1 MSIKR
6 FLLVVFIILI
16 SLALFLNIKYLN
28 GLKEQQQRQPIKDYN
43 IIEIW
48 CHNSS
53 KMSSSMTIGF
63 RGKKYFVSVSSKV
76 CLDIEKGI
84 TKPKLYY
91 DKEEDIVFYAG
102 QYLPFPYVYLTYIAA
117 FILPLM
123 GYIVYRKELDKHY
136 STM

>member
-6 FLLVVFIILI
+6 FLFVVFIILI
-16 SLALFLNIKYLN
+16 SLAIFLNVKYLN
-28 GLKEQQQRQPIKDYN
+28 GLREEKNQLIEDYN

-48 CHNSS
+48 CNNSS

-63 RGKKYFVSVSSKV
+63 RGKKYSVSLSSKT
-76 CLDIEKGI
+76 CLNIENGTI
-84 TKPKLYY
+84 KPKLYY
-91 DKEEDIVFYAG
+91 YKDEDVVFYEG

-117 FILPLM
+117 FILPLL
-123 GYIVYRKELDKHY
+123 GFIVYRKELNNHY